1 MNQPPNYLYEF
12 GPFRLDTE
20 DRVLLRDGRLVPL
33 KPKVYDTLL
42 ALVRNNG
49 HVVEKEKLMQEVWPT
64 TFVEENNLTGNIFA
78 LRKAFDRHNFIETVP
93 RRGYRFIA
101 DVRQVQVE
109 GIDLSV
115 QDIKINSLAVLPFI
129 NASADPNAE
138 YLSDGIAESII
149 NNLSRLPQLRVMA
162 SSGVSRY
169 KNRTDDPQELGR
181 ELKVRTMLLG
191 RVLQLGDRLIIRT
204 SLVDAADGSQL
215 WGQQYD
221 RATTDI
227 LDTQEQIAR
236 EISETLRLKLSRDE
250 QNLDAY

>member
-1 MNQPPNYLYEF
+1 
-12 GPFRLDTE
+12 
-20 DRVLLRDGRLVPL
+20 
-33 KPKVYDTLL
+33 
-42 ALVRNNG
+42 
-49 HVVEKEKLMQEVWPT
+49 VWPD